1 MSIIL
6 RLFVW
11 HEWASASNALLLL
24 EGLTREHLATVRV
37 QGHFAPPGGLEASEL
52 PKSTGDSNSSGDC
65 QDHWFAVAFP
75 VHKRLHGGLL
85 PVDFVGDLPVL
96 AGQCRISRRFTQRT
110 VQVSPADTD
119 RPCDAGG
126 DGERVC
132 SYGEALASVEVS
144 RPSPQRSGIRESLLP
159 TRRRQRHFSRRDVGK
174 SRRSIHKFHGSL
186 PDSCTGFTVPQGHPY
201 NSEERIYHVNDARLV
216 IGQSFLYCTDPVLS
230 MTEHYDPDLSYSQQV
245 DNTEFTFKASYVI
258 VQQHFANAY
267 YGVEFQVSYC
277 VARQVENA
285 PGYWELNPLIRTTR
299 KRMSMCCSRQNHYCS
314 TYSTYLARR
323 WCGSSLF
330 ERFGELH

>member
-1 MSIIL
+1 M
-6 RLFVW
+6 
-11 HEWASASNALLLL
+11 
-24 EGLTREHLATVRV
+24 
-37 QGHFAPPGGLEASEL
+37 
-52 PKSTGDSNSSGDC
+52 
-65 QDHWFAVAFP
+65 
-75 VHKRLHGGLL
+75 
-85 PVDFVGDLPVL
+85 
-96 AGQCRISRRFTQRT
+96 
-110 VQVSPADTD
+110 
-119 RPCDAGG
+119 
-126 DGERVC
+126 
-132 SYGEALASVEVS
+132 
-144 RPSPQRSGIRESLLP
+144 
-159 TRRRQRHFSRRDVGK
+159 
-174 SRRSIHKFHGSL
+174 
-186 PDSCTGFTVPQGHPY
+186 
-201 NSEERIYHVNDARLV
+201 NDARLV